1 MRIKIETRIKFC
13 RKRMGRRQAKLH
25 HRDIGWV
32 LRNECFSVKVE
43 KDIAGRRKKRCSGV
57 TQQTLSTGKLP
68 ILT

>member
-1 MRIKIETRIKFC
+1 
-13 RKRMGRRQAKLH
+13 MGRRQAKLH